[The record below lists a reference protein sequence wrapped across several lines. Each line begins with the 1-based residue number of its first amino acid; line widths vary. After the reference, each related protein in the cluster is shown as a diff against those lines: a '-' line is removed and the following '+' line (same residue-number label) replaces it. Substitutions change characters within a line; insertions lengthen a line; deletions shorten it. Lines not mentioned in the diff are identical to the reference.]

1 MTENE
6 VKQGIN
12 AITSQS
18 PIQQQIQAIHN
29 MQFPKEEDGQSTLV
43 TGDIEGKVADQIVS
57 SPDRGV
63 EFTPDTT
70 EVYTGGVASPKGAYN
85 TRRQTAEDMGNPL
98 YFEPNYQAVAPYTF
112 DTPAGPVQATT
123 LDLKKLNWQIAST
136 NGLFDDRK
144 YIGYIP
150 VPDVGRLSWWSH
162 VVGGTKGTIAT
173 LPLTMAKG
181 LTNTV
186 GTGTKVGTWLMSPA
200 INTAV
205 DLANANP
212 QSIVSDVVKGMAF
225 GTDPDHPTGIIMDT
239 MNNMMDIVDNAV
251 SPEEKSL
258 MRSFNADPDD
268 TSFRARSAQGVG
280 SGVTSFL
287 TAWLSGHP
295 ELAFTFM
302 NFANTNQ
309 MRHQALDA
317 GVSPMWAELYAAGG
331 SSVNTAL
338 DMAQVEVLFGGAAI
352 SASTALD
359 YLKNLNRAGLYK
371 FGGRLLRAGEK
382 AAVEGGI
389 EMVQESV
396 EGVFDPDFIEDPV
409 DRLAIAGLAGVA
421 LGAIGLP
428 IEVLRAPAAEKAKV
442 AKALGVLGQYNN
454 VRDLAVNLVDGWAK
468 EGRID
473 PSQKEQLIDMIMT
486 EAPQQVIRDLRAGVK
501 GQLDKIPVQD
511 RMEFAKTLRTLEEA
525 NKNNLFTPEK
535 IEALDKEVD
544 TALVGVR
551 AGMPDSEVTM
561 IKGLVRGAYVV
572 ANIAHASDPNFQF
585 SVPKFIVA
593 TNKDGYSYYDPKT
606 NTIGIHGTRS
616 DTVNTNAS
624 AQYASQVTSGFRR
637 ATEISDRMASILH
650 EMSHWLDHMVGQKG
664 FGDFLEHY
672 YNDIA
677 KVFGEE
683 KAQEMYDASNGG
695 VNRVSTKKQKGK
707 STEQHAQAVA
717 RLGKRAAESFGLGRS
732 QANKFLSYA
741 NLVLNQMKGLEGE
754 GGEKMVQWIDAY
766 QEAVQKITRDNMDV
780 LSDLIEVYGT
790 DNLKEALRKFSN
802 EGKYQYEDFAQYVAN
817 KYALRDLYNVLDSFA
832 DAAGVQ
838 KIKDLFDG
846 DQVAMDNFVTMGDK
860 MFRNGYNTAV
870 EEVRQRRQD
879 AKNKA
884 ENKAKPVEAKA
895 DKDAVVTGDGVVMS
909 KTNDKIDASDMPTFF
924 DDKSVEHEEVDT
936 WHGTKS
942 IFDRFKTLIG
952 TGEKGSAHG
961 WGIYLTT
968 LKDRAKHYWHD
979 IALRDNIIPINIDY
993 TYYNSDTSTYYKG
1006 SASIKNDSA
1015 LHEAFQEWYH
1025 TWASQHDD
1033 DTDILWYTREQLL
1046 DEDGLLPDQY
1056 NNASE
1061 KQIRKANLLTRY
1073 IKARAQEEYGFDGDV
1088 LDVTFNIS
1096 GDFGQVLKT
1105 ITPDTD
1111 TMLQEG
1117 KMLIDQNDYVQS
1129 KIQEIN
1135 EELNLGIKDSGIRGV
1150 AIYNKIADVL
1160 GSEEA
1165 ASRLLSQHGINGI
1178 EYVGFVDGRSFVVF
1192 DPETIK
1198 IVDIY
1203 RDRENIEELEIGTQ
1217 GQMQDWAKAALGA
1230 KESVKQSFESA
1241 KKTKQIPAD
1250 KQIDG
1255 RNLTDDINMASNGL
1269 SKRVAQ
1275 PMNKF
1280 VKWASSSKWGWG
1292 LDRILITVLGRD
1304 VAEKF
1309 DVAGK
1314 YSAKQAARTRYW
1326 DEFQKR
1332 LEPLFGKKD
1341 KTEFMFKYKTMVTDL
1356 GFVRMNNV
1364 EMINPANTAL
1374 SFKRNITGWE
1384 AMYVYLMDRQGY
1396 GARVQKSTTTNI
1408 KDIIALLSPKEKSFA
1423 DAMSDQLMDMYKR
1436 TFKEGSKYENY
1447 FPIQSA
1453 EHELYNELS
1462 IDSLT
1467 ARQKTDD
1474 AIAIIDAGR
1483 VFSQYVSRWASHES
1497 GYFETLKRLRDV
1509 LGYRGVSANEAGPGY
1524 IFNADEEK
1532 SRIKASAQVAA
1543 TVRQVLG
1550 NDGYDNLMNN
1560 INSEIQ
1566 DKQELLFD
1574 KSRQNVLTQLGNDIM
1589 KSILA
1594 NKVISFPKNA
1604 VNMMMMF
1611 GGAKDQSLYWNSFA
1625 EGWAKP
1631 KETYDYMMA
1640 HSNEIKQRWGT
1651 AGGINEYLDQR
1662 TLGGNTAPAM
1672 KAVSKAFANM
1682 KWDGDKTNNMAKFS
1696 AVMDMLGDAG
1706 LKLFMQSGDMIAN
1719 VYGGYGLIKDY
1730 IAQGMTEEE
1739 AFKKLDRYIIE
1750 HQSSSNLA
1758 MKPLIQKEHMGD
1770 FLGQVFAFTSEGVA
1784 KCASIMGTF
1793 DEVNMGTA
1801 TRSEAITNAASIAI
1815 SMALY
1820 SILAAGAWDLL
1831 SDDEK
1836 VQEDTQ
1842 KALVNTVID
1851 QVFGGMVAGNALIS
1865 PMISY
1870 MIGDTRLSGMSTPF
1884 YNYAIDFGTALKKGN
1899 YFEAWLKAQSALGLP
1914 IGADNAW
1921 NTMLGISLLTDPN
1934 PQVREAGKLMMMGYT
1949 KNRAAKRAGI
1959 DKETIEN
1966 SDEE

>member
-1 MTENE
+1 MNDDTIQNQIAE
-6 VKQGIN
+6 
-12 AITSQS
+12 ITGTS
-18 PIQQQIQAIHN
+18 PAATQVEAQKPIESV
-29 MQFPKEEDGQSTLV
+29 PTYSTLR
-43 TGDIEGKVADQIVS
+43 TGTADTIQEAPAQQYENTTVG
-57 SPDRGV
+57 GV
-63 EFTPDTT
+63 KFTPDTD
-70 EVYTGGVASPKGAYN
+70 EVMMAGTGIKGLGYD
-85 TRRQTAEDMGNPL
+85 TRFKTPEDAGDPL
-98 YFEPNYQAVAPYTF
+98 YFEPNFLPVEPY
-112 DTPAGPVQATT
+112 PVGNIESTT
-123 LDLKKLNWQIAST
+123 LN
-136 NGLFDDRK
+136 DRK
-144 YIGYIP
+144 LGYELAKSMGAYDRDYIGYYRLP
-150 VPDVGRLSWWSH
+150 EPGSLSWWSH
-162 VVGGTKGTIAT
+162 FNGAAMQWIESSPSMFVKMGTG
-173 LPLTMAKG
+173 
-181 LTNTV
+181 V
-186 GTGTKVGTWLMSPA
+186 GTTALKAAPA
-200 INTAV
+200 ILNATWQAV
-205 DLANANP
+205 AEQMAEKSP
-212 QSIVSDVVKGMAF
+212 ESAAGSFFKVVFDNYKENIDAL
-225 GTDPDHPTGIIMDT
+225 
-239 MNNMMDIVDNAV
+239 NNMQKIVNDAV
-251 SPEEKSL
+251 SPLERRAFD
-258 MRSFNADPDD
+258 MWNADFKDT
-268 TSFRARSAQGVG
+268 TSFKARSAQGVVSGFG
-280 SGVTSFL
+280 SFG
-287 TAWLSGHP
+287 
-295 ELAFTFM
+295 LAGITKMPNLMFTLL
-302 NFANTNQ
+302 NFSEVAD
-309 MRHQALDA
+309 MRNKALNF
-317 GVSPMWAELYAAGG
+317 GVSPLWAEAYSIGTAGLNSWLDTLQFDALVNSSNLLQYGTLEYLQNLGKKGLWQGIKKHALREVGVGGAEAA
-331 SSVNTAL
+331 
-338 DMAQVEVLFGGAAI
+338 VEMFQTNLEEFYNPEYRKDPTESLAIAAI
-352 SASTALD
+352 SAFALKAVT
-359 YLKNLNRAGLYK
+359 LPASVRHANLEEQEALAEKYGVGDLFRS
-371 FGGRLLRAGEK
+371 LRASGYILADDMISK
-382 AAVEGGI
+382 GALQPSQRDAF
-389 EMVQESV
+389 VQSLISEAPDFV
-396 EGVFDPDFIEDPV
+396 VRTLREGVQGE
-409 DRLAIAGLAGVA
+409 
-421 LGAIGLP
+421 
-428 IEVLRAPAAEKAKV
+428 
-442 AKALGVLGQYNN
+442 
-454 VRDLAVNLVDGWAK
+454 
-468 EGRID
+468 
-473 PSQKEQLIDMIMT
+473 M
-486 EAPQQVIRDLRAGVK
+486 
-501 GQLDKIPVQD
+501 DKISP
-511 RMEFAKTLRTLEEA
+511 EA
-525 NKNNLFTPEK
+525 RKEMASLLQTIIKNRGATVFSPETMQK
-535 IEALDKEVD
+535 LDTQTADALS
-544 TALVGVR
+544 GIR
-551 AGMPDSEVTM
+551 QGISDSDVTM
-561 IKGLVRGAYVV
+561 IQGLVRGAYVV
-572 ANIAHASDPNFQF
+572 ANIAHANDKNWTFT
-585 SVPKFIVA
+585 VPKFVVA
-593 TNKDGYSYYDPKT
+593 TNKDGISFYSPKT

-616 DTVNTNAS
+616 NTANTNMS
-624 AQYASQVTSGFRR
+624 ANYASQVVSGFRR
-637 ATEISDRMASILH
+637 STEASDQMASILH
-650 EMSHWLDHMVGQKG
+650 EMSHWLDHVVGQNG
-664 FGDFLEHY
+664 FGDFLENY

-677 KVFGEE
+677 RVFGKE
-683 KAQEMYDASNGG
+683 KAQELRDASNDG
-695 VNRVSTKKQKGK
+695 VNRVSTKKEKGK

-717 RLGKRAAESFGLGRS
+717 RLGKRAAESFGLGKS
-732 QANKFLSYA
+732 ATNQFLSYA
-741 NLVLNQMKGLEGE
+741 NIVLNQLSNLEGK
-754 GGEKMVQWIDAY
+754 GGEKLSNSIDAY
-766 QEAVQKITRDNMDV
+766 QEALRSAINQNMQH
-780 LSDLIEVYGT
+780 LSDLIEVYGSDT
-790 DNLKEALRKFSN
+790 IKEALSKFNDEES
-802 EGKYQYEDFAQYVAN
+802 GYDDFAQYLADKN
-817 KYALRDLYNVLDSFA
+817 MLKELYDVMDNFS
-832 DAAGVQ
+832 DAAGLQ
-838 KIKDLFDG
+838 KISDLFNG
-846 DQVAMDNFVTMGDK
+846 NRVAMDNFVTAGDK
-860 MFRNGYNTAV
+860 MFRNGYDSAV

-924 DDKSVEHEEVDT
+924 DEEGTEHEE
-936 WHGTKS
+936 
-942 IFDRFKTLIG
+942 
-952 TGEKGSAHG
+952 GSA
-961 WGIYLTT
+961 
-968 LKDRAKHYWHD
+968 
-979 IALRDNIIPINIDY
+979 
-993 TYYNSDTSTYYKG
+993 
-1006 SASIKNDSA
+1006 
-1015 LHEAFQEWYH
+1015 
-1025 TWASQHDD
+1025 
-1033 DTDILWYTREQLL
+1033 
-1046 DEDGLLPDQY
+1046 
-1056 NNASE
+1056 
-1061 KQIRKANLLTRY
+1061 
-1073 IKARAQEEYGFDGDV
+1073 
-1088 LDVTFNIS
+1088 
-1096 GDFGQVLKT
+1096 
-1105 ITPDTD
+1105 
-1111 TMLQEG
+1111 
-1117 KMLIDQNDYVQS
+1117 
-1129 KIQEIN
+1129 
-1135 EELNLGIKDSGIRGV
+1135 
-1150 AIYNKIADVL
+1150 
-1160 GSEEA
+1160 
-1165 ASRLLSQHGINGI
+1165 
-1178 EYVGFVDGRSFVVF
+1178 
-1192 DPETIK
+1192 
-1198 IVDIY
+1198 
-1203 RDRENIEELEIGTQ
+1203 

-1241 KKTKQIPAD
+1241 KETKQIPAD

-1269 SKRVAQ
+1269 SQRVAQ

-1292 LDRILITVLGRD
+1292 LDRILVTILGRD
-1304 VAEKF
+1304 AAEKF

-1332 LEPLFGKKD
+1332 LESLFGTKD
-1341 KTEFMFKYKTMVTDL
+1341 KTKFMFKYKTMVTDL

-1408 KDIIALLSPKEKSFA
+1408 KDIIALLSPEEKSFA

-1509 LGYRGVSANEAGPGY
+1509 FGYRGVSANEAGPGY
-1524 IFNADEEK
+1524 IFNADEEE

-1574 KSRQNVLTQLGNDIM
+1574 KSRQNVLTQLGNNIM

-1682 KWDGDKTNNMAKFS
+1682 KWDGDRTNNMAKFS

-1719 VYGGYGLIKDY
+1719 VYGGYDFP
-1730 IAQGMTEEE
+1730 IAEEISKTELSIPMYYGMTEEE

-1784 KCASIMGTF
+1784 KWASIMGTF

-1884 YNYAIDFGTALKKGN
+1884 YNYAIDAGTALKKGN

-1914 IGADNAW
+1914 VGADNAW

-1949 KNRAAKRAGI
+1949 KNRSAKRAGT

-1966 SDEE
+1966 SGEE

>member
-1 MTENE
+1 MNDDTIQNQIAE
-6 VKQGIN
+6 
-12 AITSQS
+12 ITGTS
-18 PIQQQIQAIHN
+18 PAATQVEAQKPIESV
-29 MQFPKEEDGQSTLV
+29 PTYSTLR
-43 TGDIEGKVADQIVS
+43 TGTADTIQEAPAQQYENTTVG
-57 SPDRGV
+57 GV
-63 EFTPDTT
+63 KFTPDTD
-70 EVYTGGVASPKGAYN
+70 EVMMAGTGIKGLGYD
-85 TRRQTAEDMGNPL
+85 TRFKTPEDAGDPL
-98 YFEPNYQAVAPYTF
+98 YFEPNFLPVEPY
-112 DTPAGPVQATT
+112 PVGNIESTT
-123 LDLKKLNWQIAST
+123 LN
-136 NGLFDDRK
+136 DRK
-144 YIGYIP
+144 LGYELAKSMGAYDRDYIGYYRLP
-150 VPDVGRLSWWSH
+150 EPGSLSWWSH
-162 VVGGTKGTIAT
+162 FNGAAMQWIESSPSMFVKMGTG
-173 LPLTMAKG
+173 
-181 LTNTV
+181 V
-186 GTGTKVGTWLMSPA
+186 GTTALKAAPA
-200 INTAV
+200 ILNATWQAV
-205 DLANANP
+205 AEQMAEKSP
-212 QSIVSDVVKGMAF
+212 ESAAGSFFKVVFDNYKENIDAL
-225 GTDPDHPTGIIMDT
+225 
-239 MNNMMDIVDNAV
+239 NNMQKIVNDAV
-251 SPEEKSL
+251 SPLERRAFD
-258 MRSFNADPDD
+258 MWNADFKDT
-268 TSFRARSAQGVG
+268 TSFKARSAQGVVSGFG
-280 SGVTSFL
+280 SFG
-287 TAWLSGHP
+287 
-295 ELAFTFM
+295 LAGITKMPNLMFTLL
-302 NFANTNQ
+302 NFSEVAD
-309 MRHQALDA
+309 MRNKALNF
-317 GVSPMWAELYAAGG
+317 GVSPLWAEAYSIGTAGLNSWLDTLQFDALVNSSNLLQYGTLEYLQNLGKKGLWQGIKKHALREVGVGGAEAA
-331 SSVNTAL
+331 
-338 DMAQVEVLFGGAAI
+338 VEMFQTNLEEFYNPEYRKDPTESLAIAAI
-352 SASTALD
+352 SAFALKAVT
-359 YLKNLNRAGLYK
+359 LPASVRHANLEEQEALAEKYGVGDLFRS
-371 FGGRLLRAGEK
+371 LRASGYILADDMISK
-382 AAVEGGI
+382 GALQPSQRDAF
-389 EMVQESV
+389 VQSLISEAPDFV
-396 EGVFDPDFIEDPV
+396 VRTLREGVQGE
-409 DRLAIAGLAGVA
+409 
-421 LGAIGLP
+421 
-428 IEVLRAPAAEKAKV
+428 
-442 AKALGVLGQYNN
+442 
-454 VRDLAVNLVDGWAK
+454 
-468 EGRID
+468 
-473 PSQKEQLIDMIMT
+473 M
-486 EAPQQVIRDLRAGVK
+486 
-501 GQLDKIPVQD
+501 DKISP
-511 RMEFAKTLRTLEEA
+511 EA
-525 NKNNLFTPEK
+525 RKEMASLLQTIIKNRGATVFSPETMQK
-535 IEALDKEVD
+535 LDTQTADALS
-544 TALVGVR
+544 GIR
-551 AGMPDSEVTM
+551 QGISDSDVTM
-561 IKGLVRGAYVV
+561 IQGLVRGAYVV
-572 ANIAHASDPNFQF
+572 ANIAHANDKNWTFT
-585 SVPKFIVA
+585 VPKFVVA
-593 TNKDGYSYYDPKT
+593 TNKDGISFYSPKT

-616 DTVNTNAS
+616 NTANTNMS
-624 AQYASQVTSGFRR
+624 ANYASQVVSGFRR
-637 ATEISDRMASILH
+637 STEASDQMASILH
-650 EMSHWLDHMVGQKG
+650 EMSHWLDHVVGQNG
-664 FGDFLEHY
+664 FGDFLENY

-677 KVFGEE
+677 RVFGKE
-683 KAQEMYDASNGG
+683 KAQELRDASNDG
-695 VNRVSTKKQKGK
+695 VNRVSTKKEKGK

-717 RLGKRAAESFGLGRS
+717 RLGKRAAESFGLGKS
-732 QANKFLSYA
+732 ATNQFLSYA
-741 NLVLNQMKGLEGE
+741 NIVLNQLSNLEGK
-754 GGEKMVQWIDAY
+754 GGEKLSNSIDAY
-766 QEAVQKITRDNMDV
+766 QEALRSAINQNMQH
-780 LSDLIEVYGT
+780 LSDLIEVYGSDT
-790 DNLKEALRKFSN
+790 IKEALSKFNDEES
-802 EGKYQYEDFAQYVAN
+802 GYDDFAQYLADKN
-817 KYALRDLYNVLDSFA
+817 MLKELYDVMDNFS
-832 DAAGVQ
+832 DAAGLQ
-838 KIKDLFDG
+838 KISDLFNG
-846 DQVAMDNFVTMGDK
+846 NRVAMDNFVTAGDK
-860 MFRNGYNTAV
+860 MFRNGYDSAV

-924 DDKSVEHEEVDT
+924 DEEGTEHEE
-936 WHGTKS
+936 
-942 IFDRFKTLIG
+942 
-952 TGEKGSAHG
+952 GSA
-961 WGIYLTT
+961 
-968 LKDRAKHYWHD
+968 
-979 IALRDNIIPINIDY
+979 
-993 TYYNSDTSTYYKG
+993 
-1006 SASIKNDSA
+1006 
-1015 LHEAFQEWYH
+1015 
-1025 TWASQHDD
+1025 
-1033 DTDILWYTREQLL
+1033 
-1046 DEDGLLPDQY
+1046 
-1056 NNASE
+1056 
-1061 KQIRKANLLTRY
+1061 
-1073 IKARAQEEYGFDGDV
+1073 
-1088 LDVTFNIS
+1088 
-1096 GDFGQVLKT
+1096 
-1105 ITPDTD
+1105 
-1111 TMLQEG
+1111 
-1117 KMLIDQNDYVQS
+1117 
-1129 KIQEIN
+1129 
-1135 EELNLGIKDSGIRGV
+1135 
-1150 AIYNKIADVL
+1150 
-1160 GSEEA
+1160 
-1165 ASRLLSQHGINGI
+1165 
-1178 EYVGFVDGRSFVVF
+1178 
-1192 DPETIK
+1192 
-1198 IVDIY
+1198 
-1203 RDRENIEELEIGTQ
+1203 

-1241 KKTKQIPAD
+1241 KETKQIPAD

-1269 SKRVAQ
+1269 SQRVAQ

-1292 LDRILITVLGRD
+1292 LDRILVTILGRD
-1304 VAEKF
+1304 AAEKF

-1332 LEPLFGKKD
+1332 LESLFGTKD
-1341 KTEFMFKYKTMVTDL
+1341 KTKFMFKYKTMVTDL

-1408 KDIIALLSPKEKSFA
+1408 KDIIALLSPEEKSFA

-1509 LGYRGVSANEAGPGY
+1509 FGYRGVSANEAGPGY
-1524 IFNADEEK
+1524 IFNADEEE

-1574 KSRQNVLTQLGNDIM
+1574 KSRQNVLTQLGNNIM

-1682 KWDGDKTNNMAKFS
+1682 KWDGDRTNNMAKFS

-1784 KCASIMGTF
+1784 KWASIMGTF

-1884 YNYAIDFGTALKKGN
+1884 YNYAIDAGTALKKGN

-1914 IGADNAW
+1914 VGADNAW

-1949 KNRAAKRAGI
+1949 KNRSAKRAGT

-1966 SDEE
+1966 SGEE

>member
-1 MTENE
+1 MTMNDDTIQNQIAE
-6 VKQGIN
+6 
-12 AITSQS
+12 ITGTS
-18 PIQQQIQAIHN
+18 PAATQVEAQKPIESV
-29 MQFPKEEDGQSTLV
+29 PTYSTLR
-43 TGDIEGKVADQIVS
+43 TGTADTIQEAPAQQYENTTVG
-57 SPDRGV
+57 GV
-63 EFTPDTT
+63 EFTPDTD
-70 EVYTGGVASPKGAYN
+70 EVMMAGTGIKGLGYD
-85 TRRQTAEDMGNPL
+85 TRFKTPEDAGDPL
-98 YFEPNYQAVAPYTF
+98 YFEPNFLPVEPY
-112 DTPAGPVQATT
+112 PVGNIESTT
-123 LDLKKLNWQIAST
+123 LN
-136 NGLFDDRK
+136 DRK
-144 YIGYIP
+144 LGYELAKSMGAYDRDYIGYYRLP
-150 VPDVGRLSWWSH
+150 EPGSLSWWSH
-162 VVGGTKGTIAT
+162 FNGAAMQWIESSPSMFVKMGTG
-173 LPLTMAKG
+173 
-181 LTNTV
+181 V
-186 GTGTKVGTWLMSPA
+186 GTTALKTAPA
-200 INTAV
+200 ILNATWQAV
-205 DLANANP
+205 AEQMAEKSP
-212 QSIVSDVVKGMAF
+212 ESAAGSFFKVVFDNYKENIEAL
-225 GTDPDHPTGIIMDT
+225 
-239 MNNMMDIVDNAV
+239 NNMQKIVNDAV
-251 SPEEKSL
+251 SPLERRAFD
-258 MRSFNADPDD
+258 MWNADFKDT
-268 TSFRARSAQGVG
+268 TSFKARSAQGVVSGFG
-280 SGVTSFL
+280 SFG
-287 TAWLSGHP
+287 
-295 ELAFTFM
+295 LAGITKMPNLMFTLL
-302 NFANTNQ
+302 NFSEVAD
-309 MRHQALDA
+309 MRNKALNF
-317 GVSPMWAELYAAGG
+317 GVSPLWAEAYSIGTAGLNSWLDTLQFDALVNSSNLLQYGTLEYLQNLGKKGLWQGIKKHALREVGVGGAEAA
-331 SSVNTAL
+331 
-338 DMAQVEVLFGGAAI
+338 VEMFQTNLEEFYNPEYRKDPTESLAIAAI
-352 SASTALD
+352 SAFALKAVT
-359 YLKNLNRAGLYK
+359 LPASVRHANLEEQEALAEKYGVGDLFRS
-371 FGGRLLRAGEK
+371 LRASGYILADDMISK
-382 AAVEGGI
+382 GALQPSQRDAF
-389 EMVQESV
+389 VQSLISEA
-396 EGVFDPDFIEDPV
+396 PDFV
-409 DRLAIAGLAGVA
+409 VRT
-421 LGAIGLP
+421 
-428 IEVLRAPAAEKAKV
+428 LR
-442 AKALGVLGQYNN
+442 
-454 VRDLAVNLVDGWAK
+454 
-468 EGRID
+468 EGT
-473 PSQKEQLIDMIMT
+473 QGEM
-486 EAPQQVIRDLRAGVK
+486 
-501 GQLDKIPVQD
+501 DKISP
-511 RMEFAKTLRTLEEA
+511 EA
-525 NKNNLFTPEK
+525 RKEMASLLQTIIKNRGATVFSPETMQK
-535 IEALDKEVD
+535 LDTQTADALS
-544 TALVGVR
+544 GIR
-551 AGMPDSEVTM
+551 QGISDSDVTM
-561 IKGLVRGAYVV
+561 IQGLVRGAYVV
-572 ANIAHASDPNFQF
+572 ANIAHANDKNWTFT
-585 SVPKFIVA
+585 VPKFVVA
-593 TNKDGYSYYDPKT
+593 TNKDGISFYSPKT

-616 DTVNTNAS
+616 NTANTNMS
-624 AQYASQVTSGFRR
+624 ANYASQVVSGFRR
-637 ATEISDRMASILH
+637 STEASDQMASILH
-650 EMSHWLDHMVGQKG
+650 EMSHWLDHVVGQNG
-664 FGDFLEHY
+664 FGDFLENY

-677 KVFGEE
+677 RVFGKE
-683 KAQEMYDASNGG
+683 KAQELRDASNDG
-695 VNRVSTKKQKGK
+695 VNRVSTKKEKGK

-717 RLGKRAAESFGLGRS
+717 RLGKRAAESFGLGKS
-732 QANKFLSYA
+732 ATNQFLSYA
-741 NLVLNQMKGLEGE
+741 NIVLNQLSNLEGK
-754 GGEKMVQWIDAY
+754 GGEKLSNSIDAY
-766 QEAVQKITRDNMDV
+766 QEALRSAINQNMQH
-780 LSDLIEVYGT
+780 LSDLIEVYGSDT
-790 DNLKEALRKFSN
+790 IKEALSKFNDEES
-802 EGKYQYEDFAQYVAN
+802 GYDDFAQYLADKN
-817 KYALRDLYNVLDSFA
+817 MLKELYDVMDNFS
-832 DAAGVQ
+832 DAAGLQ
-838 KIKDLFDG
+838 KISDLFNG
-846 DQVAMDNFVTMGDK
+846 NRVAMDNFVTAGDK
-860 MFRNGYNTAV
+860 MFRNGYDSAV

-895 DKDAVVTGDGVVMS
+895 DKDAVVTGDGVVIS

-1006 SASIKNDSA
+1006 SASIKNDGA

-1061 KQIRKANLLTRY
+1061 KQIRKANLLIRY

-1088 LDVTFNIS
+1088 LDITFNVS

-1111 TMLQEG
+1111 TMLQED
-1117 KMLIDQNDYVQS
+1117 KMLIDQNDYVQG

-1160 GSEEA
+1160 GDEEA
-1165 ASRLLSQHGINGI
+1165 ASKLLSQHGINGI
-1178 EYVGFVDGRSFVVF
+1178 EYTGFVDGRSFVVF

-1203 RDRENIEELEIGTQ
+1203 RNRNTIEEMEEGST

-1241 KKTKQIPAD
+1241 KETKQIPAD

-1292 LDRILITVLGRD
+1292 LDRILVTILGRD
-1304 VAEKF
+1304 AAEKF

-1408 KDIIALLSPKEKSFA
+1408 KDIIALLSSKEKSFA
-1423 DAMSDQLMDMYKR
+1423 NAMSDQLMDMYKR
-1436 TFKEGSKYENY
+1436 TFKEGSRYENY

-1467 ARQKTDD
+1467 ARQKTND

-1497 GYFETLKRLRDV
+1497 GYFETIKRLRDV
-1509 LGYRGVSANEAGPGY
+1509 FGYRGVSANEAGPGY

-1543 TVRQVLG
+1543 AVRQVLG

-1640 HSNEIKQRWGT
+1640 HSNEIKQRWGS
-1651 AGGINEYLDQR
+1651 AGGYNEYLDQR

-1682 KWDGDKTNNMAKFS
+1682 KWDGDRTNNMAKFS

-1784 KCASIMGTF
+1784 KGASIMGTF
-1793 DEVNMGTA
+1793 DEVKMGTA

-1851 QVFGGMVAGNALIS
+1851 QVFGVMVAGNALIS

-1884 YNYAIDFGTALKKGN
+1884 YNYAIDAGTALKKGN

-1966 SDEE
+1966 SGEE